1 MVYLKMKKAITSL
14 AVATLLLS
22 ASGVVKAAENKEDWD
37 EPVFIKGADLE
48 GQDLQQTENALGVD
62 DNYETYNVNV
72 NDVSN
77 YIPNSSNLSYI
88 YSSATI
94 EHKKWGK
101 GVDVKI
107 DTPDNITKVTSEQYQ
122 NAAITAG
129 IKNAEIH
136 IASVD
141 QVTGEGALAGI
152 YKAYEEKGNDLNAED
167 IQNSNQE
174 MNDLGRISEENK
186 GKDGYSDEALN
197 ASIAD
202 IKEQLADIKQN
213 QDKQIT
219 QQQVEDTVNKVLD
232 ERGLSE
238 ILSENQIQMINNNM
252 VNVANSNALTSDPKA
267 FKQNAKDVLKNIEK
281 KVEELIEN
289 DSEISSRS
297 GAAKLKISKSY
308 FNKIKLHKL
317 NIKSFK
323 KELFLI
329 QQKNKKQ
336 EQKRTAENCTK
347 E

>member
-1 MVYLKMKKAITSL
+1 MVYLKMKKTITSL

-48 GQDLQQTENALGVD
+48 GQDLQQTEDDLGVN
-62 DNYETYNVNV
+62 DNYETYSINV

-77 YIPNSSNLSYI
+77 YIPNSGNLSYI

-136 IASVD
+136 IASVEP
-141 QVTGEGALAGI
+141 VTGEGALAGI
-152 YKAYEEKGNDLNAED
+152 YKAYEEKGNDLNTED

-174 MNDLGRISEENK
+174 MNDLGTISEENK

-238 ILSENQIQMINNNM
+238 ILSNNQIQMINNNM

-281 KVEELIEN
+281 NSDDLLNKAKDKAKDLNTEENRNLLQRIWDGIVEIIQSIIQFFSNL
-289 DSEISSRS
+289 
-297 GAAKLKISKSY
+297 
-308 FNKIKLHKL
+308 L
-317 NIKSFK
+317 NR
-323 KELFLI
+323 L
-329 QQKNKKQ
+329 
-336 EQKRTAENCTK
+336 
-347 E
+347 

>member
-1 MVYLKMKKAITSL
+1 MKKTITSL
-14 AVATLLLS
+14 VVATLLLS

-48 GQDLQQTENALGVD
+48 GQDLQQTEDNLGVD

-152 YKAYEEKGNDLNAED
+152 YKAYEEKGNNLNAED

-281 KVEELIEN
+281 NSDDLLNKAKDKAKDLNTEENRNLLQRIWDGIVEIIQSIIQFFSNLLN
-289 DSEISSRS
+289 
-297 GAAKLKISKSY
+297 KL
-308 FNKIKLHKL
+308 
-317 NIKSFK
+317 
-323 KELFLI
+323 
-329 QQKNKKQ
+329 
-336 EQKRTAENCTK
+336 
-347 E
+347 

>member
-1 MVYLKMKKAITSL
+1 MVYLKMKKTITSL
-14 AVATLLLS
+14 VVATLLLS

-48 GQDLQQTENALGVD
+48 GQDLQQTENDLGVD

-152 YKAYEEKGNDLNAED
+152 YKAYEEKGNNLNAED

-238 ILSENQIQMINNNM
+238 ILSDNQIQMINNNM
-252 VNVANSNALTSDPKA
+252 INVANSNALTSDPKA

-281 KVEELIEN
+281 NSDDLLNKAKDKAKDLNTEENRNLLQRIWDGIVEIIQSIIQFFSNLLN
-289 DSEISSRS
+289 
-297 GAAKLKISKSY
+297 KL
-308 FNKIKLHKL
+308 
-317 NIKSFK
+317 
-323 KELFLI
+323 
-329 QQKNKKQ
+329 
-336 EQKRTAENCTK
+336 
-347 E
+347 

>member
-1 MVYLKMKKAITSL
+1 MLLKQLIIKKI
-14 AVATLLLS
+14 
-22 ASGVVKAAENKEDWD
+22 

-48 GQDLQQTENALGVD
+48 GQDLQQTENDLGVD

-122 NAAITAG
+122 NAAITGG

-136 IASVD
+136 IASVEP
-141 QVTGEGALAGI
+141 VTGEGALAGI
-152 YKAYEEKGNDLNAED
+152 YKAYEEKGNNLNTED

-174 MNDLGRISEENK
+174 MNDLGTISEENK

-232 ERGLSE
+232 ERRLSE
-238 ILSENQIQMINNNM
+238 ILSDNQIQMINNNM
-252 VNVANSNALTSDPKA
+252 INVANSNALTSDPKA

-281 KVEELIEN
+281 NSDDLLNKAKDKAKDLNTEETRNLLQRIW
-289 DSEISSRS
+289 DGILEILQSIIQFFSN
-297 GAAKLKISKSY
+297 L
-308 FNKIKLHKL
+308 L
-317 NIKSFK
+317 NR
-323 KELFLI
+323 L
-329 QQKNKKQ
+329 
-336 EQKRTAENCTK
+336 
-347 E
+347 

>member
-1 MVYLKMKKAITSL
+1 MVYLKIKKTITSL

-48 GQDLQQTENALGVD
+48 GQDLQQTENDLGVD

-107 DTPDNITKVTSEQYQ
+107 DTPDKITKVTSEQYQ
-122 NAAITAG
+122 NAAITGG

-136 IASVD
+136 IASVEP
-141 QVTGEGALAGI
+141 VTGEGALAGI
-152 YKAYEEKGNDLNAED
+152 YKAYEEKGNDLNTED

-174 MNDLGRISEENK
+174 MNDLGTISEENK

-238 ILSENQIQMINNNM
+238 ILSDNQIQVINNNM
-252 VNVANSNALTSDPKA
+252 INVANSNALTSDPKA

-281 KVEELIEN
+281 TQMI
-289 DSEISSRS
+289 
-297 GAAKLKISKSY
+297 Y
-308 FNKIKLHKL
+308 
-317 NIKSFK
+317 
-323 KELFLI
+323 
-329 QQKNKKQ
+329 
-336 EQKRTAENCTK
+336 
-347 E
+347 

>member
-1 MVYLKMKKAITSL
+1 MKKAITSL

-48 GQDLQQTENALGVD
+48 GQDLQQTENNLGVD

-152 YKAYEEKGNDLNAED
+152 YKAYEEKGNNLNAED

-252 VNVANSNALTSDPKA
+252 VNVANSNALTADPKV

-281 KVEELIEN
+281 NSDDLLNKAKDKAKDLNTEENRNLLQRIWDGIVEIIQSIIQFFSNLLN
-289 DSEISSRS
+289 
-297 GAAKLKISKSY
+297 KL
-308 FNKIKLHKL
+308 
-317 NIKSFK
+317 
-323 KELFLI
+323 
-329 QQKNKKQ
+329 
-336 EQKRTAENCTK
+336 
-347 E
+347 

>member
-1 MVYLKMKKAITSL
+1 MKKTVISL
-14 AVATLLLS
+14 GVATLLLS
-22 ASGVVKAAENKEDWD
+22 ASGVVKAAENIEDWD

-48 GQDLQQTENALGVD
+48 GRDLQQTENDLGVD
-62 DNYETYNVNV
+62 DNYETYSVNV

-77 YIPNSSNLSYI
+77 YIPSSSNLSYI

-94 EHKKWGK
+94 EHKKWAK

-107 DTPDNITKVTSEQYQ
+107 DTPNNITKVTSEQYQ

-174 MNDLGRISEENK
+174 MNNLGTISEENK
-186 GKDGYSDEALN
+186 DKDGYSDEALN

-202 IKEQLADIKQN
+202 IKEQLADIKQS

-219 QQQVEDTVNKVLD
+219 KQQVEDTVNKVLD

-238 ILSENQIQMINNNM
+238 ILSDNQIQMINNNM

-267 FKQNAKDVLKNIEK
+267 FKQNSKDVLKNIEK
-281 KVEELIEN
+281 NSDDLLNKAKDKAKDLNTEENRNLLQRIWDGIVEIIQSIIQFFSNLLN
-289 DSEISSRS
+289 
-297 GAAKLKISKSY
+297 KL
-308 FNKIKLHKL
+308 
-317 NIKSFK
+317 
-323 KELFLI
+323 
-329 QQKNKKQ
+329 
-336 EQKRTAENCTK
+336 
-347 E
+347 

>member
-1 MVYLKMKKAITSL
+1 MKKAITSL

-48 GQDLQQTENALGVD
+48 GQDLQQTENNLGVD

-152 YKAYEEKGNDLNAED
+152 YKAYEEKGNNLNAED

-252 VNVANSNALTSDPKA
+252 VNVANSNALTSDPKV

-281 KVEELIEN
+281 NSDDLLNKAKDKAKDLNTEENRNLLQRIWDGIVEIIQSIIQFFSNLLN
-289 DSEISSRS
+289 
-297 GAAKLKISKSY
+297 KL
-308 FNKIKLHKL
+308 
-317 NIKSFK
+317 
-323 KELFLI
+323 
-329 QQKNKKQ
+329 
-336 EQKRTAENCTK
+336 
-347 E
+347 

>member
-1 MVYLKMKKAITSL
+1 MKKTVTSL

-22 ASGVVKAAENKEDWD
+22 ASGVVKAAENKADWD

-48 GQDLQQTENALGVD
+48 GQDLKQTEDDLGVD
-62 DNYETYNVNV
+62 DNYETYSVNV

-152 YKAYEEKGNDLNAED
+152 YKVYEEKGNDLNTED

-174 MNDLGRISEENK
+174 MNDLGTISEENK
-186 GKDGYSDEALN
+186 DKDGYSDEALN

-219 QQQVEDTVNKVLD
+219 QQQVEETVNKVLD

-238 ILSENQIQMINNNM
+238 ILSDNQIQMINNNM

-281 KVEELIEN
+281 NSDDLLNKGKDKAKDLNKEENRNLLQRIWDGIVEIIQSIIQFFSNLLN
-289 DSEISSRS
+289 
-297 GAAKLKISKSY
+297 KL
-308 FNKIKLHKL
+308 
-317 NIKSFK
+317 
-323 KELFLI
+323 
-329 QQKNKKQ
+329 
-336 EQKRTAENCTK
+336 
-347 E
+347 

>member
-48 GQDLQQTENALGVD
+48 GQDLQQTENDLGVD

-152 YKAYEEKGNDLNAED
+152 YKVYEEKGNDLNAED

-281 KVEELIEN
+281 NSDDLLNKAKDKAKDLNTEENRNLLQHILDFSVEIIQLIN
-289 DSEISSRS
+289 LR
-297 GAAKLKISKSY
+297 
-308 FNKIKLHKL
+308 
-317 NIKSFK
+317 
-323 KELFLI
+323 
-329 QQKNKKQ
+329 
-336 EQKRTAENCTK
+336 
-347 E
+347 

>member
-1 MVYLKMKKAITSL
+1 MKKTITSL
-14 AVATLLLS
+14 VVATLLLS

-48 GQDLQQTENALGVD
+48 GQDLQQTEDDLGVD
-62 DNYETYNVNV
+62 DNYETYSVNV

-107 DTPDNITKVTSEQYQ
+107 DTPDHITKVTSEQYQ

-136 IASVD
+136 IASVEP
-141 QVTGEGALAGI
+141 VTGEGALAGI
-152 YKAYEEKGNDLNAED
+152 YKAYEEKGNDLNTED

-174 MNDLGRISEENK
+174 MNDLGTISEENK

-238 ILSENQIQMINNNM
+238 ILSDNQIQMINNNM

-281 KVEELIEN
+281 NSDDLLNKAKDKAKDLNTEENRNLLQRIWDGIVEIIQSIIQFFSNLLN
-289 DSEISSRS
+289 
-297 GAAKLKISKSY
+297 KL
-308 FNKIKLHKL
+308 
-317 NIKSFK
+317 
-323 KELFLI
+323 
-329 QQKNKKQ
+329 
-336 EQKRTAENCTK
+336 
-347 E
+347 

>member
-48 GQDLQQTENALGVD
+48 GQDLQQTENDLGVD

-136 IASVD
+136 IASVN

-152 YKAYEEKGNDLNAED
+152 YKAYEEKGNNLNAED

-252 VNVANSNALTSDPKA
+252 VNVANSNVLTSDPKA

-281 KVEELIEN
+281 NSDDLLNKAKDKAKDLNTEENRNLLQRIWDGIVEIIQSIIQFFSNLLN
-289 DSEISSRS
+289 
-297 GAAKLKISKSY
+297 KL
-308 FNKIKLHKL
+308 
-317 NIKSFK
+317 
-323 KELFLI
+323 
-329 QQKNKKQ
+329 
-336 EQKRTAENCTK
+336 
-347 E
+347 

>member
-1 MVYLKMKKAITSL
+1 MKKTVTSL

-22 ASGVVKAAENKEDWD
+22 ASGVVKAADNKADWD

-48 GQDLQQTENALGVD
+48 GQDLQQTEDNLGVD
-62 DNYETYNVNV
+62 DNYETYSVNV

-129 IKNAEIH
+129 IKNAKIH
-136 IASVD
+136 IASVEP
-141 QVTGEGALAGI
+141 VTGEGALAGI
-152 YKAYEEKGNDLNAED
+152 YKAYEEKGNDLNNED

-174 MNDLGRISEENK
+174 MNDLGTISEENK

-238 ILSENQIQMINNNM
+238 ILSNNQIQMINNNM

-281 KVEELIEN
+281 NSDDLLNKAKDKAKDLNTEENRNLLQRIWDGIVEIIQSIIQFFSNLLN
-289 DSEISSRS
+289 
-297 GAAKLKISKSY
+297 KL
-308 FNKIKLHKL
+308 
-317 NIKSFK
+317 
-323 KELFLI
+323 
-329 QQKNKKQ
+329 
-336 EQKRTAENCTK
+336 
-347 E
+347 

>member
-1 MVYLKMKKAITSL
+1 MKKTVTSL

-22 ASGVVKAAENKEDWD
+22 ASGVVKAADNKADWD

-48 GQDLQQTENALGVD
+48 GQDLQQTEDNLGVD
-62 DNYETYNVNV
+62 DNYETYSVNV

-129 IKNAEIH
+129 IKNAKIH
-136 IASVD
+136 IASVEP
-141 QVTGEGALAGI
+141 VTGEGALAGI
-152 YKAYEEKGNDLNAED
+152 YKAYEEKGNDLNNED

-174 MNDLGRISEENK
+174 MNDLGTISEENK

-238 ILSENQIQMINNNM
+238 ILSDNQIQMINNNM
-252 VNVANSNALTSDPKA
+252 INVANSNALTSDPKA

-281 KVEELIEN
+281 NSDDLLNKVKDKAKDLNTEENRNLLQRIW
-289 DSEISSRS
+289 DGIVEIIQSIIQFFSN
-297 GAAKLKISKSY
+297 L
-308 FNKIKLHKL
+308 L
-317 NIKSFK
+317 NR
-323 KELFLI
+323 L
-329 QQKNKKQ
+329 
-336 EQKRTAENCTK
+336 
-347 E
+347 

>member
-48 GQDLQQTENALGVD
+48 GQDLQQTENDLGVD

-152 YKAYEEKGNDLNAED
+152 YKAYEEKGNNLNAED

-186 GKDGYSDEALN
+186 GEDGYSDEALN

-252 VNVANSNALTSDPKA
+252 INVANSNALTSDPKA

-281 KVEELIEN
+281 NSDDLLNKAKDKAKDLNTEENRNLLQRIWDGIVEIIQSIIQFFSNLLN
-289 DSEISSRS
+289 
-297 GAAKLKISKSY
+297 KL
-308 FNKIKLHKL
+308 
-317 NIKSFK
+317 
-323 KELFLI
+323 
-329 QQKNKKQ
+329 
-336 EQKRTAENCTK
+336 
-347 E
+347 

>member
-48 GQDLQQTENALGVD
+48 GQDLQQTENDLGVD

-281 KVEELIEN
+281 NSDDLLNKAKDKAKDLNTEENRNLLQRIWDGIVEIIQSIIQFFSNLLN
-289 DSEISSRS
+289 
-297 GAAKLKISKSY
+297 KL
-308 FNKIKLHKL
+308 
-317 NIKSFK
+317 
-323 KELFLI
+323 
-329 QQKNKKQ
+329 
-336 EQKRTAENCTK
+336 
-347 E
+347 

>member
-1 MVYLKMKKAITSL
+1 MKKAITSL

-48 GQDLQQTENALGVD
+48 GQDLQQTENDLGVD

-152 YKAYEEKGNDLNAED
+152 YKAYEEKGNNLNTED

-281 KVEELIEN
+281 NSDDLLNKAKDKAKDLNTEENRNLLQRIWDGIVEIIQSIIQFFSNLLN
-289 DSEISSRS
+289 
-297 GAAKLKISKSY
+297 KL
-308 FNKIKLHKL
+308 
-317 NIKSFK
+317 
-323 KELFLI
+323 
-329 QQKNKKQ
+329 
-336 EQKRTAENCTK
+336 
-347 E
+347 

>member
-48 GQDLQQTENALGVD
+48 GQDLQQTENDLGVD

-152 YKAYEEKGNDLNAED
+152 YKAYEEKGNNLNAED

-281 KVEELIEN
+281 NSDDLLNKAKDKAKDLNTEENRNLLQRIWDGIVEIIQSIIQFFSNLLK
-289 DSEISSRS
+289 
-297 GAAKLKISKSY
+297 KL
-308 FNKIKLHKL
+308 
-317 NIKSFK
+317 
-323 KELFLI
+323 
-329 QQKNKKQ
+329 
-336 EQKRTAENCTK
+336 
-347 E
+347 

>member
-1 MVYLKMKKAITSL
+1 MKKAITSL
-14 AVATLLLS
+14 AVATLLWS
-22 ASGVVKAAENKEDWD
+22 ASGVVKAAENKEDWN

-48 GQDLQQTENALGVD
+48 GQDLQQTENDLGVD

-136 IASVD
+136 IASVEP
-141 QVTGEGALAGI
+141 VTGEGALAGI

-281 KVEELIEN
+281 NSDDLLNKAKDKAKDLNTEENRNLLQRIWDGIVEIIQSIIQFFSNLLN
-289 DSEISSRS
+289 
-297 GAAKLKISKSY
+297 KL
-308 FNKIKLHKL
+308 
-317 NIKSFK
+317 
-323 KELFLI
+323 
-329 QQKNKKQ
+329 
-336 EQKRTAENCTK
+336 
-347 E
+347 

>member
-1 MVYLKMKKAITSL
+1 MKKAITSL

-48 GQDLQQTENALGVD
+48 GQDLQQTENDLGVD

-152 YKAYEEKGNDLNAED
+152 YKAYEEKGNNLNAED

-281 KVEELIEN
+281 NSDDLLNKAKDKAKDLNTEENRNLLQRIWDGIVEIIQSIIQFFSNL
-289 DSEISSRS
+289 
-297 GAAKLKISKSY
+297 
-308 FNKIKLHKL
+308 L
-317 NIKSFK
+317 NR
-323 KELFLI
+323 L
-329 QQKNKKQ
+329 
-336 EQKRTAENCTK
+336 
-347 E
+347 

>member
-1 MVYLKMKKAITSL
+1 MKKAITSL

-152 YKAYEEKGNDLNAED
+152 YKAYEEKGNNLNAED

-238 ILSENQIQMINNNM
+238 ILSKNQIQMINNNM

-281 KVEELIEN
+281 NSDDLLNKAKDKAKDLNTEENRNLLQRIWDGIVEIIQSIIQFFSNLLN
-289 DSEISSRS
+289 
-297 GAAKLKISKSY
+297 KL
-308 FNKIKLHKL
+308 
-317 NIKSFK
+317 
-323 KELFLI
+323 
-329 QQKNKKQ
+329 
-336 EQKRTAENCTK
+336 
-347 E
+347 

>member
-1 MVYLKMKKAITSL
+1 MKKAITSL

-48 GQDLQQTENALGVD
+48 GQDLQQTENDLGVD

-252 VNVANSNALTSDPKA
+252 VNVANSNALTSDPKV

-281 KVEELIEN
+281 NSDDLLNKAKDKAKDLNTEENRNLLQRIWDGIVEIIQSIIQFFSNLLN
-289 DSEISSRS
+289 
-297 GAAKLKISKSY
+297 KL
-308 FNKIKLHKL
+308 
-317 NIKSFK
+317 
-323 KELFLI
+323 
-329 QQKNKKQ
+329 
-336 EQKRTAENCTK
+336 
-347 E
+347 

>member
-1 MVYLKMKKAITSL
+1 MVHLKMKKAITSL

-48 GQDLQQTENALGVD
+48 GQDLQQTENDLGVD

-152 YKAYEEKGNDLNAED
+152 YKAYEEKGNNLNAED

-252 VNVANSNALTSDPKA
+252 VNVANSNALTSDPKV

-281 KVEELIEN
+281 NSDDLLNKAKDKAKDLNTEENRNLLQRIWDGIVEIIQSIIQFFSNLLN
-289 DSEISSRS
+289 
-297 GAAKLKISKSY
+297 KL
-308 FNKIKLHKL
+308 
-317 NIKSFK
+317 
-323 KELFLI
+323 
-329 QQKNKKQ
+329 
-336 EQKRTAENCTK
+336 
-347 E
+347 

>member
-1 MVYLKMKKAITSL
+1 MKKTITSL

-48 GQDLQQTENALGVD
+48 GQDLQQTENDLGVD

-129 IKNAEIH
+129 VKNAEIH
-136 IASVD
+136 IASVEP
-141 QVTGEGALAGI
+141 VTGEGALAGI
-152 YKAYEEKGNDLNAED
+152 YKAYEEKGNDLNTED

-174 MNDLGRISEENK
+174 MNDLGTISEENK

-238 ILSENQIQMINNNM
+238 ILSDNQIQMINNNM
-252 VNVANSNALTSDPKA
+252 INVANSNALTSDPKA

-281 KVEELIEN
+281 NSDDLLNKAKDKAKDLNTEENRNLLQRIW
-289 DSEISSRS
+289 DGILEIIQSIIQFFSN
-297 GAAKLKISKSY
+297 L
-308 FNKIKLHKL
+308 L
-317 NIKSFK
+317 NR
-323 KELFLI
+323 L
-329 QQKNKKQ
+329 
-336 EQKRTAENCTK
+336 
-347 E
+347 

>member
-1 MVYLKMKKAITSL
+1 MKKTITSL
-14 AVATLLLS
+14 VVATLLLS

-48 GQDLQQTENALGVD
+48 GQDLQQTENDLGVD

-152 YKAYEEKGNDLNAED
+152 YKAYEEKGNNLNAED

-281 KVEELIEN
+281 NSDDLLNKAKDKAKDLNTEENRNLLQRIWDGIVEIIQSIIQFFSNLLN
-289 DSEISSRS
+289 
-297 GAAKLKISKSY
+297 KL
-308 FNKIKLHKL
+308 
-317 NIKSFK
+317 
-323 KELFLI
+323 
-329 QQKNKKQ
+329 
-336 EQKRTAENCTK
+336 
-347 E
+347 

>member
-1 MVYLKMKKAITSL
+1 MKKTITSL

-22 ASGVVKAAENKEDWD
+22 ASGVVKAAENKADWD

-48 GQDLQQTENALGVD
+48 GQDLQQTENDLGVD

-77 YIPNSSNLSYI
+77 YMPNSSNLSYI

-136 IASVD
+136 IASVEP
-141 QVTGEGALAGI
+141 VTGEGALAGI
-152 YKAYEEKGNDLNAED
+152 YKAYEEKGNDLNNED

-174 MNDLGRISEENK
+174 MNDLGTISEENK

-238 ILSENQIQMINNNM
+238 ILSDNQIQMINNNM
-252 VNVANSNALTSDPKA
+252 INVANSNALTSDPKA

-281 KVEELIEN
+281 NSDDLLNKAKDKAKDLNTEENRNLLQRIWDGIVEIIQSIIQFFSNLLN
-289 DSEISSRS
+289 
-297 GAAKLKISKSY
+297 KL
-308 FNKIKLHKL
+308 
-317 NIKSFK
+317 
-323 KELFLI
+323 
-329 QQKNKKQ
+329 
-336 EQKRTAENCTK
+336 
-347 E
+347 

>member
-1 MVYLKMKKAITSL
+1 MKKTVTSL
-14 AVATLLLS
+14 TVATLLLS

-48 GQDLQQTENALGVD
+48 GQDLQQTEDDLGVEN
-62 DNYETYNVNV
+62 NYETYSVNV

-77 YIPNSSNLSYI
+77 YIPSSSNLSYI

-107 DTPDNITKVTSEQYQ
+107 DTPNNITKVTSEQYQ

-174 MNDLGRISEENK
+174 MNDLGTISEENK

-238 ILSENQIQMINNNM
+238 ILSGNQIQMINNNM

-267 FKQNAKDVLKNIEK
+267 FKQNAKDVLKKIEK
-281 KVEELIEN
+281 NSDGLLNKAKDKAKDLNTEENRNLLQRIWDGIVEIIQSIIQFFSNLLN
-289 DSEISSRS
+289 
-297 GAAKLKISKSY
+297 KL
-308 FNKIKLHKL
+308 
-317 NIKSFK
+317 
-323 KELFLI
+323 
-329 QQKNKKQ
+329 
-336 EQKRTAENCTK
+336 
-347 E
+347 

>member
-1 MVYLKMKKAITSL
+1 MKKTLTSL

-22 ASGVVKAAENKEDWD
+22 ATGVVKAADNKEDWD

-48 GQDLQQTENALGVD
+48 GQDLQQTENDLGVD
-62 DNYETYNVNV
+62 DNYEAYNVNV

-136 IASVD
+136 IASVEP
-141 QVTGEGALAGI
+141 VTGEGALAGI
-152 YKAYEEKGNDLNAED
+152 YKAYEEKGNDLNTED

-174 MNDLGRISEENK
+174 MNDLGTISEENK

-238 ILSENQIQMINNNM
+238 ILSDNQIQMINNNM
-252 VNVANSNALTSDPKA
+252 INVANSNALTSDPKA

-281 KVEELIEN
+281 NSDDLLNKGKDKAKDLNTEENRNLLQRIWDGIVEIIQSIIQFFSNLLN
-289 DSEISSRS
+289 
-297 GAAKLKISKSY
+297 KL
-308 FNKIKLHKL
+308 
-317 NIKSFK
+317 
-323 KELFLI
+323 
-329 QQKNKKQ
+329 
-336 EQKRTAENCTK
+336 
-347 E
+347 

>member
-1 MVYLKMKKAITSL
+1 MVYLKMKKTITSL

-48 GQDLQQTENALGVD
+48 GQDLQQTENDLGVD

-129 IKNAEIH
+129 VKNAEIH
-136 IASVD
+136 IASVEP
-141 QVTGEGALAGI
+141 VTGEGALAGI
-152 YKAYEEKGNDLNAED
+152 YKAYEEKGNDLNTED

-174 MNDLGRISEENK
+174 MNDLGTISEENK

-238 ILSENQIQMINNNM
+238 ILSDNQIQMINNNM
-252 VNVANSNALTSDPKA
+252 INVANSNALTSDPKA

-281 KVEELIEN
+281 NSDDLLNKAKDKAKDLNTEENRNLLQRIW
-289 DSEISSRS
+289 DGILEIIQSIIQFFSN
-297 GAAKLKISKSY
+297 L
-308 FNKIKLHKL
+308 L
-317 NIKSFK
+317 NR
-323 KELFLI
+323 L
-329 QQKNKKQ
+329 
-336 EQKRTAENCTK
+336 
-347 E
+347 

>member
-48 GQDLQQTENALGVD
+48 GQDLQQTENDLGVD

-136 IASVD
+136 IASVEP
-141 QVTGEGALAGI
+141 VTGEGALAGI

-281 KVEELIEN
+281 NSDDLLNKAKDKAKDLNTEENRNLLQRIWDGIVEIIQSIIQFFSNLLN
-289 DSEISSRS
+289 
-297 GAAKLKISKSY
+297 KL
-308 FNKIKLHKL
+308 
-317 NIKSFK
+317 
-323 KELFLI
+323 
-329 QQKNKKQ
+329 
-336 EQKRTAENCTK
+336 
-347 E
+347 

>member
-1 MVYLKMKKAITSL
+1 MKKAITSL

-48 GQDLQQTENALGVD
+48 GQDLQQTENDLGVD

-152 YKAYEEKGNDLNAED
+152 YKAYEEKGNNLNTED

-281 KVEELIEN
+281 NSDDLLNKAKDKAKDLNTEENRNLLQRIW
-289 DSEISSRS
+289 DGILEILQSIIQFFSN
-297 GAAKLKISKSY
+297 L
-308 FNKIKLHKL
+308 L
-317 NIKSFK
+317 NR
-323 KELFLI
+323 L
-329 QQKNKKQ
+329 
-336 EQKRTAENCTK
+336 
-347 E
+347 

>member
-1 MVYLKMKKAITSL
+1 MVYLKMKKTITSL

-22 ASGVVKAAENKEDWD
+22 ASVVVKAADNKEDWD
-37 EPVFIKGADLE
+37 KPVFIKGADLE
-48 GQDLQQTENALGVD
+48 GQDLQQTENDLGVD

-107 DTPDNITKVTSEQYQ
+107 DTPDKITKVTSEQYQ
-122 NAAITAG
+122 NAAITGG

-136 IASVD
+136 IASVEP
-141 QVTGEGALAGI
+141 VTGEGALAGI
-152 YKAYEEKGNDLNAED
+152 YKAYEEKGNNLNTED

-174 MNDLGRISEENK
+174 MNDLGTISEENK
-186 GKDGYSDEALN
+186 GKAGYSDEALN

-238 ILSENQIQMINNNM
+238 ILSDNQIQMINNNM
-252 VNVANSNALTSDPKA
+252 INVANSNALTSDPKA

-281 KVEELIEN
+281 NSDDLLNKAKDKAKDLNTEENRNLLQRIWDGIVEIIQSIIQFFSNL
-289 DSEISSRS
+289 
-297 GAAKLKISKSY
+297 
-308 FNKIKLHKL
+308 L
-317 NIKSFK
+317 NR
-323 KELFLI
+323 L
-329 QQKNKKQ
+329 
-336 EQKRTAENCTK
+336 
-347 E
+347 

>member
-1 MVYLKMKKAITSL
+1 MLLKQLIIKKI
-14 AVATLLLS
+14 
-22 ASGVVKAAENKEDWD
+22 

-48 GQDLQQTENALGVD
+48 GQDLQQTENDLGVD

-152 YKAYEEKGNDLNAED
+152 YKAYEEKGNNLNAED

-281 KVEELIEN
+281 NSDDLLNKAKDKAKDLNTEENRNLLQRIWDGIVEIIQSIIQFFSNLLN
-289 DSEISSRS
+289 
-297 GAAKLKISKSY
+297 KL
-308 FNKIKLHKL
+308 
-317 NIKSFK
+317 
-323 KELFLI
+323 
-329 QQKNKKQ
+329 
-336 EQKRTAENCTK
+336 
-347 E
+347 

>member
-1 MVYLKMKKAITSL
+1 MKKAITSL

-22 ASGVVKAAENKEDWD
+22 ASGVVKAAEIKEDWD

-48 GQDLQQTENALGVD
+48 GQDLQQTENDLGVD

-136 IASVD
+136 IASVEP
-141 QVTGEGALAGI
+141 VTGEGALAGI
-152 YKAYEEKGNDLNAED
+152 YKAYEEKGNDLNNED

-174 MNDLGRISEENK
+174 MNDLGTISEENK

-281 KVEELIEN
+281 NSDDLLNKAKDKAKDLNTEENRNLLQRIWDSIVEIIQSIIQFFSNLLN
-289 DSEISSRS
+289 
-297 GAAKLKISKSY
+297 KL
-308 FNKIKLHKL
+308 
-317 NIKSFK
+317 
-323 KELFLI
+323 
-329 QQKNKKQ
+329 
-336 EQKRTAENCTK
+336 
-347 E
+347 